1 MYSCETCKKQFS
13 SKSSLNYH
21 VREKHTHKRTFLLE
35 CTCCKQ
41 KFHSVTF
48 NVPKN
53 IYYTKCEECR
63 ELQRDLSTNH
73 LEDGTFVYGL
83 NKKCYF
89 IDKGKS
95 LEACAVYTCNNLL
108 PCSQH
113 TQEGLQQC
121 ISQRCNNCYVFNNFK
136 ACQKCRTR
144 NHNSKNRL
152 RQRVKEFKEE
162 LGGKCVDCGFDELF
176 FLEFDHI
183 DPSKKKKQITRSAPK
198 DWEQEKDNLEL
209 RCGRCHRHKTAHKY
223 LLNTKEDK
231 YAKYKNKRKQLAHS
245 VKIEIGKCQL
255 CDWTV
260 DNHTHLCA
268 ALDFDHIYD
277 EKVKQVS
284 NLYHFQMETLINEIA
299 KTRLL
304 CRHCHEL
311 YTCIQRGGAVLPLY
325 YTSEEIDDFT
335 KRLNC
340 NILKK
345 QNNDEIKL
353 VLKKLI

>member
-13 SKSSLNYH
+13 SKSSLFVH
-21 VREKHTHKRTFLLE
+21 KREKHTHNRTNILE

-41 KFHSVTF
+41 NFHSVTF

-83 NKKCYF
+83 NKKRYF
-89 IDKGKS
+89 IDKGS
-95 LEACAVYTCNNLL
+95 TISACSIYTCDNLL
-108 PCSQH
+108 PCFEHSQDNV
-113 TQEGLQQC
+113 TQCKG
-121 ISQRCNNCYVFNNFK
+121 CNNCYIVNNFNE
-136 ACQKCRTR
+136 CQRCRTI
-144 NHNSKNRL
+144 NHYSKNRL

-209 RCGRCHRHKTAHKY
+209 RCGRCHRYTTALKRKSNGTSRSKKY
-223 LLNTKEDK
+223 T
-231 YAKYKNKRKQLAHS
+231 NKRKQLAHS

-277 EKVKQVS
+277 EKYKQVS
-284 NLYHFQMETLINEIA
+284 GLYSRPLETLINEIA

-325 YTSEEIDDFT
+325 YTSEEIDNFT